1 MKTKFSFL
9 LFMVLILGSCFSSAQ
24 DRSQRLDLRPL
35 LFKNFLKAD
44 IVKKDGSTI
53 EVSVNYNT
61 DNQSIIFLT
70 KDQYME
76 LKGLEDIEQIKID
89 SDIFIP
95 IGGRVYQKTERSD
108 LFISYSNKIVVNDFI
123 TSKRGTELKNAKE
136 GNNSSLSNV
145 YVSKNYNSP
154 NDLEFV
160 KKYSVMKEGKLVEIT
175 NIKNLSKAYSINKN
189 EVNEFVKTHNT
200 DFNNY
205 SDITVLLNYLVAKS

>member
-1 MKTKFSFL
+1 MKTKYSFL

-24 DRSQRLDLRPL
+24 DRSQRLDFRPL

-53 EVSVNYNT
+53 EASVNYNT

-70 KDQYME
+70 QDQYME

-108 LFISYSNKIVVNDFI
+108 LFISYSNKVVVNDFI

-145 YVSKNYNSP
+145 YVSKNYNIP

-175 NIKNLSKAYSINKN
+175 NIKNISKA
-189 EVNEFVKTHNT
+189 
-200 DFNNY
+200 
-205 SDITVLLNYLVAKS
+205 